1 MEQKSVGRSLGMF
14 PNFLD
19 FLVMAVWVSL
29 AQILAVCLCRLC
41 GLEFPDIALV
51 NSADDQISLST
62 QLAAAQSLAV
72 MYPIS
77 MGLSIAGVL
86 IYRRLR
92 GQRLKFKAWS
102 KVGFDPS
109 LLLSAF
115 VLMVAI
121 QVAIEPLTELMPEAP
136 GMVGRGFFTV
146 LVSVVFAPSFEE
158 ILCRGILL
166 ESYRSKSG
174 VWAALICSSLFF
186 GIIHGHITAA
196 FSATILGLVL
206 GYAYIRT
213 NSIFSVIILHAMNN
227 GLALALMAFGLGES
241 SFRDIFSSTELYWA
255 VWAASLLV
263 TIMGFA
269 IMFRK
274 LVLIRRKEKLP
285 LQE

>member
-1 MEQKSVGRSLGMF
+1 MEQKSGGRSLGIF

-29 AQILAVCLCRLC
+29 AQILTARVCGLC
-41 GLEFPDIALV
+41 GLEFPDMTLLESV
-51 NSADDQISLST
+51 DDQISLLA
-62 QLAAAQSLAV
+62 QLSFAQSLAV
-72 MYPIS
+72 IYPIS
-77 MGLSIAGVL
+77 MLLAVVGILL
-86 IYRRLR
+86 YRRLR
-92 GQRLKFKAWS
+92 GQRLKFRAWS

-136 GMVGRGFFTV
+136 AMVGRGFFTV
-146 LVSVVFAPSFEE
+146 LVSVVFAPIFEE
-158 ILCRGILL
+158 ILCRGIVL
-166 ESYRSKSG
+166 ESYRSKYG
-174 VWAALICSSLFF
+174 LWVALLCSSLFF

-196 FSATILGLVL
+196 FSAAILGLVL

-227 GLALALMAFGLGES
+227 GLALVLMAFGLGES
-241 SFRDIFSSTELYWA
+241 SFREMISSAEVYWI
-255 VWAASLLV
+255 VWGVSLLV
-263 TIMGFA
+263 TITGFS

-274 LVLIRRKEKLP
+274 LVLIHRKEKIS